1 MKARPA
7 PCLSVLMFPGD
18 LFFRSMLCIWNI
30 WNKDRLGQVSVS
42 KWITLLQNLEYILL
56 PCADS
61 PAFLSVL
68 GSLHFFFC
76 SL

>member
-1 MKARPA
+1 MY
-7 PCLSVLMFPGD
+7 
-18 LFFRSMLCIWNI
+18 

-61 PAFLSVL
+61 PAFLSAL

>member
-1 MKARPA
+1 MY
-7 PCLSVLMFPGD
+7 
-18 LFFRSMLCIWNI
+18 

-42 KWITLLQNLEYILL
+42 KWITLLQNLKYVLL